1 MAFITGEE
9 GYASA
14 TAMHSIPHRVMEVSY
29 EAMRVI
35 DVASLPDYGT
45 KTRELAVESIMQPI
59 ERKLV
64 PPFGVPKD

>member
-1 MAFITGEE
+1 
-9 GYASA
+9 
-14 TAMHSIPHRVMEVSY
+14 MEVSY